1 MPTLSTDPQFRATT
15 FVVIDF
21 EATTPTGHSPE
32 PIEVAAMTLRFAG
45 TTPRE
50 IGAFESLMRP
60 PAHAPVTRFDTE
72 QTGITPQMVHDQ
84 PAAEVVLAQLDQ
96 LLTDPPYLLVAHN
109 ASVEGNLIYAR
120 RDACPLLAHTHLLD
134 TVKLSRLLLP
144 DLPHH
149 SLDWLISH
157 FGIARPPDRH
167 RAMADV
173 RVTVAVLWRLVALA
187 DQRGDPNDLAALVA
201 VAGHPAK
208 ATKPVQE
215 TIFDV

>member
-1 MPTLSTDPQFRATT
+1 LSADPEFRVTT

-21 EATTPTGHSPE
+21 EATTPAGHSPE
-32 PIEVAAMTLRFAG
+32 PIEVAAVALRFDG
-45 TTPRE
+45 TSPRE
-50 IGAFESLMRP
+50 IGDFEALMRP

-72 QTGITPQMVHDQ
+72 QTGITPQMVQDQ
-84 PAAEVVLAQLDQ
+84 SPAEAVLAQLDH
-96 LLTDPPYLLVAHN
+96 LLTAPPYLLVAHN

-120 RDACPLLAHTHLLD
+120 RDACPVLARTHLID

-144 DLPHH
+144 DLHSH

-173 RVTVAVLWRLVALA
+173 RVTVTVLARLLALA
-187 DQRGDPNDLAALVA
+187 DQRGDPHDLTGLMS
-201 VAGHPAK
+201 VAGHTAK